1 MELEKAVLQNGNT
14 DQVIPVLF
22 NPEEYT
28 LKRGVNYARIPVV
41 GLSGPITQFVNG
53 EAATLDMELFLDTL
67 EAHEHA
73 GQRLNAPGA
82 DVRQLVQRV
91 VGLMD
96 IDPTTHAPPVLLFVW
111 GSLSFNCV
119 LTSATQTYVMFRP
132 DGVPV
137 RARLQVSFSEFRS
150 VDLEAKQVKRETSDY
165 TKTYV
170 VGQGEDLSAIAARE
184 YGKPG
189 LWRAIAL
196 YNQLDDPRTLAV
208 GQTLSI
214 PRLPY
219 RHPATGQV
227 FG

>member
-14 DQVIPVLF
+14 EQVIPVLF

-73 GQRLNAPGA
+73 GQRLNAAGA

-184 YGKPG
+184 YGTPA

-196 YNQLDDPRTLAV
+196 YNQLDDPRALSV

>member
-14 DQVIPVLF
+14 EQVIPVLF

-184 YGKPG
+184 YGTPA

-196 YNQLDDPRTLAV
+196 YNELDDPRVLSV

>member
-1 MELEKAVLQNGNT
+1 M
-14 DQVIPVLF
+14 
-22 NPEEYT
+22 
-28 LKRGVNYARIPVV
+28 
-41 GLSGPITQFVNG
+41 
-53 EAATLDMELFLDTL
+53 
-67 EAHEHA
+67 
-73 GQRLNAPGA
+73 
-82 DVRQLVQRV
+82 
-91 VGLMD
+91 
-96 IDPTTHAPPVLLFVW
+96 
-111 GSLSFNCV
+111 

-184 YGKPG
+184 YGTPA

-196 YNQLDDPRTLAV
+196 YNQLDDPRALAV

>member
-1 MELEKAVLQNGNT
+1 MELEKAVIQNGNSG
-14 DQVIPVLF
+14 DVVPVLF

-28 LKRGVNYARIPVV
+28 LKRGVNYARVPVV

-67 EAHEHA
+67 EAHDHA
-73 GQRLNAPGA
+73 GQRMNAPGA
-82 DVRQLVQRV
+82 DVRQLVHRV

-132 DGVPV
+132 DGTPV

-150 VDLEAKQVKRETSDY
+150 VELEAKEIKRETSDY

-170 VGQGEDLSAIAARE
+170 VGQGDDLSAISARE
-184 YGKPG
+184 YGTPA

-196 YNQLDDPRTLAV
+196 YNAVDDPRALFV
-208 GQTLSI
+208 GPRLGI

-219 RHPATGQV
+219 RDPATGQV